1 MIYSAENLL
10 NKVEE
15 YGFLPFFKNG
25 IPGYSA
31 EEMCPPEL
39 WFTDKEG
46 LGNGKVRWQKAA
58 GAFMGNSSTGK
69 RDLSAKS
76 GFPTL

>member
-1 MIYSAENLL
+1 MIYNAEDLL

-25 IPGYSA
+25 IPGFSV

-39 WFTDKEG
+39 CE
-46 LGNGKVRWQKAA
+46 L
-58 GAFMGNSSTGK
+58 
-69 RDLSAKS
+69 
-76 GFPTL
+76 P